1 MNKQLLKAALIIC
14 IILSIMICCSN
25 AASYNVVSYGARADG
40 RTDSSKAFMN
50 AWKAA
55 CASRSSTMVYI
66 PRGTYMTKPVVF
78 SGPCRSRILFQID
91 GTIVAPPN
99 YQDMGNT
106 GFWILFS
113 KVSRLTIHGG
123 TIDARGSKFWAC
135 RQTGSNCPAGVRS
148 LSILWSNDVVIT
160 GLKSL
165 YSELIHITVSDS
177 NHIHLEH
184 MNIIA
189 PSRSPNTDGIIIQSS
204 SGVTIKNSMIRTG
217 DDCIAVGPGSKNIWI
232 EKIACGPG
240 HGISI
245 GSLGNSLNEAGVQNV
260 TVTNTVFKKTQN
272 GVRIKSWARDS
283 KSYATNVEFRNLI
296 MQAVDNPIIIDQT
309 YCPDN
314 RCPHQTSGVE
324 VSNVKYS
331 NIKGTST
338 TVEAV
343 KFQCSVSNPC
353 RGIQMRNIRLTTPN
367 RATTSICEN
376 VHGSNSGSVVP
387 RSCF

>member
-1 MNKQLLKAALIIC
+1 MDNHILKGAFICFTLSLLIVSC
-14 IILSIMICCSN
+14 HG
-25 AASYNVVSYGARADG
+25 ASYNVVSFGARADG
-40 RTDSSKAFMN
+40 RTDSSQAFTR
-50 AWKAA
+50 AWRAA
-55 CASRSSTMVYI
+55 CASTTSTMVYI

-99 YQDMGNT
+99 YQDTGNT
-106 GFWILFS
+106 GFWILFT

-123 TIDARGSKFWAC
+123 ILDARGSKFWAC
-135 RQTGSNCPAGVRS
+135 RRSGSNCPAGVRS
-148 LSILWSNDVVIT
+148 LSILWSSHVVIS

-177 NHIHLEH
+177 SNVLLEH

-189 PSRSPNTDGIIIQSS
+189 PSRSPNTDGIIIQAST
-204 SGVTIKNSMIRTG
+204 GVTIKNSMIRTG
-217 DDCIAVGPGSKNIWI
+217 DDCIAIGPGSKNVWI

-260 TVTNTVFKKTQN
+260 TVTNAVFTKTQN

-283 KSYATNVEFRNLI
+283 KSYATNVEFRNI
-296 MQAVDNPIIIDQT
+296 VMRSVDNPIIIDQT
-309 YCPDN
+309 YCPSN
-314 RCPHQTSGVE
+314 RCPRQTSGVE

-331 NIKGTST
+331 NIKGSST

-367 RATTSICEN
+367 RATTSICQN
-376 VHGSNSGSVVP
+376 AHGSSKGSVVP